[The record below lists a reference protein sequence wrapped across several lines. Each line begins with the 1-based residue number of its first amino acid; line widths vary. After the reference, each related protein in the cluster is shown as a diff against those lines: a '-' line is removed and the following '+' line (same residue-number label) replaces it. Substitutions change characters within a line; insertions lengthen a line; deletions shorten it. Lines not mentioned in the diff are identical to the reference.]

1 MRDCRVLCIRGW
13 FKLFATKREALLTLT
28 LDRVGNL
35 ENRSNLAR
43 TKFWIGLKN
52 RELAFS

>member
-1 MRDCRVLCIRGW
+1 LCIRGW

-52 RELAFS
+52 RELTFS